1 MARAFG
7 EAMPK
12 PQKVDRWLH
21 AGSDVVVRLMGGV
34 ALGGGLAALFAG
46 GFFVVVGAAVGGVL
60 GVASGTPRAAIIIAR
75 QLTRSIRK
83 K

>member
-1 MARAFG
+1 MARAFS

-12 PQKVDRWLH
+12 PQKVDRWLD

-34 ALGGGLAALFAG
+34 ALGGGLVALFAG
-46 GFFVVVGAAVGGVL
+46 GFFVVAGAVVGGVL
-60 GVASGTPRAAIIIAR
+60 GVASGTPRAAIVFAKR
-75 QLTRSIRK
+75 IRRGILK